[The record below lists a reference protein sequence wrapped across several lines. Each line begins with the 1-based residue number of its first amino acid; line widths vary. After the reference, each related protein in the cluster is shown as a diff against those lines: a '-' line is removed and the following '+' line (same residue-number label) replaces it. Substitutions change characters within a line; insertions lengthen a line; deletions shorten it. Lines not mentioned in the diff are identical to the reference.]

1 MDLKFLVKYPFS
13 KEAKEYL
20 DSLNL
25 TIYDIRK
32 HPIYSASIDLG
43 EKRVNDALNGK
54 INPDMDDETSMQLSL
69 LSYPIARILVNLTG
83 SRDLMRKYATA
94 EAEQAYKFLT
104 SKTKKPETQ
113 ANVKRIMDEMDLGIE
128 GGKIHF
134 LKYLKLISIL
144 SQYKPEWKLVNRQ
157 VDSGYVELKKGDDL
171 ILLREAIRLKI
182 MEPID
187 VRRIPGDFKEIAK
200 RLNSTITGF
209 SSVKIE
215 QIDENFLPPC
225 ILGMLKSLEMG
236 SVSHNSMFI
245 LATFFINLGLN
256 TEDICKIFSV
266 FPRYDENKT
275 RYQMEFLSGERS
287 GVRYSCPGCP
297 KIKSYGLCVRDCG
310 VKHPLKYYRDR
321 YKTRTRKN
329 K

>member
-43 EKRVNDALNGK
+43 EKRVRDALNGE
-54 INPDMDDETSMQLSL
+54 INPCMDDEISMQLGI

-104 SKTKKPETQ
+104 SKTKKPDAQ
-113 ANVKRIMDEMDLGIE
+113 SNNVNKIMNELDLGIE
-128 GGKIHF
+128 GDKIHF
-134 LKYLKLISIL
+134 LKYLKLVSIL
-144 SQYKPEWKLVNRQ
+144 SQYKPEWKLVNRR
-157 VDSGYVELKKGDDL
+157 VGAGYVELNKGDDL

-187 VRRIPGDFKEIAK
+187 VKRIPGDFKEIAK

-225 ILGMLKSLEMG
+225 ILSMLKSLEMG

-256 TEDICKIFSV
+256 TEGICKILSV

-275 RYQMEFLSGERS
+275 RYQLEFLSGERS
-287 GVRYSCPGCP
+287 GVKYSCPGCP
-297 KIKSYGLCVRDCG
+297 KIKSYGLCIRDCG
-310 VKHPLKYYRDR
+310 VKHPLRYYRDR
-321 YKTRTRKN
+321 YRARTGK
-329 K
+329 